1 MTKDQVISI
10 HRKSTFSILDG
21 EFAGKSLQISQIDFD
36 NEVVTTKSGKRFLF
50 SSIKPVLKHIKD
62 ITFEEAKEIYRLYWN
77 SGKTYDGPLP
87 IANFIENS
95 NNVIYDVIRLWEG
108 RDYVAGDRLE
118 WANVIT
124 FCIDKSID
132 IFNLLQ
138 KDQAIKL

>member
-1 MTKDQVISI
+1 MTKEQIVSI
-10 HRKSTFSILDG
+10 HHKSTFSILDG
-21 EFAGKSLQISQIDFD
+21 EFAGKATMIKVIDFGKA
-36 NEVVTTKSGKRFLF
+36 EIESPSGKRFHF
-50 SSIKPVLKHIKD
+50 MSIKPLLKHVKD

-118 WANVIT
+118 WGNVIE
-124 FCIDKSID
+124 FCIEKSID
-132 IFNLLQ
+132 IFNLIQ
-138 KDQAIKL
+138 KDQAVKI